1 MTSAI
6 SAWRTDLDILLVDNS
21 HEECHSTPCHLS
33 VTLLSLSAC
42 VTIQL
47 ATDCLELAFDSL
59 TWSSLQMLVTV
70 RVPQTVC
77 ISVAIDNGLR
87 DSHCLSPG
95 DPLLTVGFIIH

>member
-1 MTSAI
+1 MSQHALPSQCHTSD
-6 SAWRTDLDILLVDNS
+6 SS
-21 HEECHSTPCHLS
+21 KP
-33 VTLLSLSAC
+33 SAC

-70 RVPQTVC
+70 RVPQAIC